1 MQNWKNFSI
10 KKLLVLILV
19 AGFCTHSAVCKEAGI
34 RAYRPPQILSFKKD
48 VVYGVNE
55 AEIYV
60 GIEPAFELQNPVLLR
75 LETSHDTLLLQSE
88 SGMSRTT
95 TLALFLEKGK
105 TEKLHFRLKKRGK
118 FSMASLGLTLVSY
131 YPQKQVIKSVKGD
144 YKTYPDNHRREDL
157 VEWLK
162 QREESFE
169 KRYGVFL
176 YGNKFVKE

>member
-1 MQNWKNFSI
+1 MKNLKNFLN
-10 KKLLVLILV
+10 KKLLIIILV
-19 AGFCTHSAVCKEAGI
+19 AGFFTNSPECKEAGV

-55 AEIYV
+55 AEIYI
-60 GIEPAFELQNPVLLR
+60 GIEPVFDLQNPVLLR

-105 TEKLHFRLKKRGK
+105 TEKLHFRLKKRGN

-131 YPQKQVIKSVKGD
+131 YPQKQVIANVKED